1 MNALRRG
8 DGVGIEVLPDEIRA
22 VRLQQDVPGRVAAI
36 AVERCDTR
44 SDAAVD
50 LALRALHRQVGADGL
65 PTRIALWPAGSQMQ
79 SIDITGWE
87 PIFLR
92 AHRNMLDDVAATVE
106 LAVGPRRWLSHIRWD
121 SGSAQRINRLAI
133 DVGFAVQAVDPSP
146 LAIARV
152 VEPSQVALHVAR
164 DSTNPWSAVVL
175 ERVVLVAIA
184 APDSR
189 NRRDVGDLA
198 VVANSSNV
206 EELRSRLTSAI
217 RLPTIAGD
225 VRLDPSARRLPLTLG
240 TEPYPDFAPSDPA
253 YGPTIA
259 AALGAAFAAAG
270 LAGRVQTMV
279 PTNSQRGLSEA
290 EAVWVIEPVAADVTG
305 QHPRPRRRWLP
316 GRQHT
321 PA

>member
-1 MNALRRG
+1 MSALRRG

-36 AVERCDTR
+36 AVEPCDTR

-50 LALRALHRQVGADGL
+50 VALRALHRKVAADGL
-65 PTRIALWPAGSQMQ
+65 PTRIALWPAGSQLQ

-121 SGSAQRINRLAI
+121 AGSAQRIIRLAI
-133 DVGFAVQAVDPSP
+133 DVGFSVQAVDPSP
-146 LAIARV
+146 LAVARV
-152 VEPSQVALHVAR
+152 VDPTQVAVHAGR
-164 DSTNPWSAVVL
+164 DPNNPWSAIVL
-175 ERVVLVAIA
+175 DRVVLVAIA
-184 APDSR
+184 SPESR
-189 NRRDVGDLA
+189 YRRDVGDLA
-198 VVANSSNV
+198 VVANSGNV
-206 EELRSRLTSAI
+206 EEVRSRLSSVV
-217 RLPTIAGD
+217 RLPTIVGD
-225 VRLDPSARRLPLTLG
+225 IRFDPSARRLPLVLG
-240 TEPYPDFAPSDPA
+240 TEPYPEYAAADPV

-259 AALGAAFAAAG
+259 VALGAAFAAAG

-279 PTNSQRGLSEA
+279 PTNSQRGLSDA
-290 EAVWVIEPVAADVTG
+290 EAVWVVEPLAAEPTDT
-305 QHPRPRRRWLP
+305 HTRPRRWRLP

-321 PA
+321 SS

>member
-1 MNALRRG
+1 MSTLRRG
-8 DGVGIEVLPDEIRA
+8 DGVGIEVLPGEIRA

-36 AVERCDTR
+36 AVEPCDTR

-50 LALRALHRQVGADGL
+50 LALRALHQRVAADGL
-65 PTRIALWPAGSQMQ
+65 PTRIALWPAGSQIQ

-92 AHRNMLDDVAATVE
+92 AHRSMLDDVAATVE
-106 LAVGPRRWLSHIRWD
+106 LAVGPRRWLSHVRWD
-121 SGSAQRINRLAI
+121 SGSALRINRLAT

-152 VEPSQVALHVAR
+152 VDPTQVALHVAR
-164 DSTNPWSAVVL
+164 DQSNPWCAIVL

-189 NRRDVGDLA
+189 YRRDAGDLA
-198 VVANSSNV
+198 VVANTSNV
-206 EELRSRLTSAI
+206 EEVRSRLSSAI
-217 RLPTIAGD
+217 RLPTIVGD
-225 VRLDPSARRLPLTLG
+225 LRLDPSARRLPLTLG
-240 TEPYPDFAPSDPA
+240 IEPYPDFAPSDPA
-253 YGPTIA
+253 HGPTIA
-259 AALGAAFAAAG
+259 VALGAAFAAAG

-290 EAVWVIEPVAADVTG
+290 EAVWVIEPLADDVAAPPT
-305 QHPRPRRRWLP
+305 RPKRRWLP
-316 GRQHT
+316 GKQHA